1 MYLVFNLTKYKELYL
16 LEYNLCNGKKFIL
29 HGSCGSGVIGKIEYD
44 TAMCL
49 LLTFGLILLR
59 RGKIDVAHGLIL
71 SPK

>member
-44 TAMCL
+44 TAMCFPSDL
-49 LLTFGLILLR
+49 WPHSASSWKDRCRSWPDSVT
-59 RGKIDVAHGLIL
+59 
-71 SPK
+71 